1 MKEVKYAQVAVGNIN
16 VDIYLYLSKYPSSG
30 DSTIANE
37 AILSPG
43 GSALNYATAVA
54 IYGHVSHLVGVTSA
68 SPFMDYVLSEV
79 VDKGVDVTYVR
90 RIDGL
95 PGLVIALVVDGKA
108 ENTLIR
114 YRGVN
119 TFLTPNDVPKDLL
132 SSVSLIHIAGAD
144 PNVSL
149 EILRRSLSLGVLST
163 YDPGVGLM
171 INREKVVEAVKSSN
185 IVFLNRR
192 EALDLTKGD
201 PQKLI
206 DMGIEVVVIKKGA
219 AGAYAITSS
228 EVFYAIAKPIHR
240 VINTTGAGDALA
252 AFFNSVFLESKD
264 VGKAL
269 QYGVAAAS
277 LKTSC
282 TWSIIC
288 FNKSALNRQ
297 LRESMVEHLH
307 EPPSWV
313 LED

>member
-1 MKEVKYAQVAVGNIN
+1 MKEAKYAQVAVGNIN
-16 VDIYLYLSKYPSSG
+16 VDIYLYLGKYPSSG

-54 IYGHVSHLVGVTSA
+54 SYGHASYLVGVTSA
-68 SPFMDYVLSEV
+68 NPFMDYVLSEV
-79 VDKGVDVTYVR
+79 VDRGVNITYVR

-95 PGLVIALVVDGKA
+95 PGLVIALVVEGKA

-149 EILRRSLSLGVLST
+149 EILRRSMSLGVLST

-171 INREKVVEAVKSSN
+171 INREKVLEAVKSSS

-206 DMGIEVVVIKKGA
+206 DMGVEVVVIKKGA

-240 VINTTGAGDALA
+240 VVNTTGAGDALA

-282 TWSIIC
+282 AWSIIC
-288 FNKSALNRQ
+288 FNKSALNKQ
-297 LRESMVEHLH
+297 LRESMVERLR